1 LGSSFTR
8 KIGVCIL
15 EHGIVEMQEVIEQ
28 FLALSSFPYLMNSK
42 VKVVE
47 LSFTSEEQK

>member
-1 LGSSFTR
+1 MGSNFTQ

-15 EHGIVEMQEVIEQ
+15 GNGIVEMQEVIEQ
-28 FLALSSFPYLMNSK
+28 FLAVSCFPYLINSE

-47 LSFTSEEQK
+47 WSFTSKEHK